1 MHTQLNAHH
10 QHMGSAHVK
19 LPLQQLLSNQC
30 YAMYLA
36 LQAAPPAEVQGAH
49 QQDSQEEDVLFS
61 VDLEA
66 RKAGLRAQLAL
77 FAKVGFFCMP
87 Q

>member
-1 MHTQLNAHH
+1 
-10 QHMGSAHVK
+10 
-19 LPLQQLLSNQC
+19 
-30 YAMYLA
+30 MYLA